1 MYKAIEHFKDLKDS
15 NYVYNVGDVYPRQ
28 GHIPSA
34 SRIAELLSAKN
45 KRGRAVI
52 AEIEEVEEV
61 KEIVEPEQ
69 IVEPVEDKPKRKG
82 RRKDAE

>member
-15 NYVYNVGDVYPRQ
+15 NYVYNVGDIYPRQ

-34 SRIAELLSAKN
+34 SRIAELLSTKN

-52 AEIEEVEEV
+52 AEV